1 MRHPGCLNLES
12 SFCLYWTFGLL
23 TTCTVSIQGYLPP
36 LRDQADLLWVYFS
49 VTGQHCM
56 CVSLYIVLS
65 DRDITLVFTR
75 PPSPLSLLPM
85 PVIYHIK

>member
-1 MRHPGCLNLES
+1 MRHPGCLNLKS
-12 SFCLYWTFGLL
+12 SFCLYWTWTLDNLYCEHSGL
-23 TTCTVSIQGYLPP
+23 PAP